1 MKRLLVFVFAVTL
14 LGSCTESVTLI
25 PDENFEKALIELG
38 YDDKLDGGVIT
49 SNINGIVA
57 LWIDE
62 KDIYDLTGIEDF
74 TALTELNCS
83 SNQFT
88 SLDVSKNTALTY
100 LGLFDNK
107 LTSLDISNNTALTY
121 LNCRFGQLTNLD
133 LSKNRALEELY
144 CDNNQLTNLDVSK
157 NTALRKLQCVDNRL
171 TNLDLSNNPD
181 LTLVLCDGNKFDCHD
196 LMVKYGLA
204 VPYHELL
211 GF

>member
-1 MKRLLVFVFAVTL
+1 MKMKRLIISMFAVAL

-38 YDDKLDGGVIT
+38 YDDTLDGGVLT

-62 KDIYDLTGIEDF
+62 KDIHDLTGIEDF
-74 TALTELNCS
+74 TALIELDCG

-88 SLDVSKNTALTY
+88 SLDVSKNTALTF
-100 LGLFDNK
+100 LGLFDNN
-107 LTSLDISNNTALTY
+107 LTSLDISNNTALTS
-121 LNCRFGQLTNLD
+121 LNCRFG
-133 LSKNRALEELY
+133 
-144 CDNNQLTNLDVSK
+144 QLTNLDVSK

-181 LTLVLCDGNKFDCHD
+181 LTLVLCGGNKFDCHD
-196 LMVKYGLA
+196 LKVKYGLA

-211 GF
+211 DF